1 MRQRVFR
8 RMLAREAGTGASAP
22 AIAAAA
28 RRLCQHFAQQLTPLI
43 DWRSR
48 IGQPL
53 DWAAYD
59 RGMARLATGPTQHV
73 LPAGSRARKWSRTRG
88 GDGVSTRP
96 VDG

>member
-1 MRQRVFR
+1 MPYIWLENDELRAVRAV
-8 RMLAREAGTGASAP
+8 
-22 AIAAAA
+22 
-28 RRLCQHFAQQLTPLI
+28 I

-59 RGMARLATGPTQHV
+59 RGMARLATGPTHHV

>member
-1 MRQRVFR
+1 MPYIWLENDELRAVRAV
-8 RMLAREAGTGASAP
+8 
-22 AIAAAA
+22 
-28 RRLCQHFAQQLTPLI
+28 I

-73 LPAGSRARKWSRTRG
+73 LPGGQPRAEVVAHPRRRRREDTAR
-88 GDGVSTRP
+88 
-96 VDG
+96 